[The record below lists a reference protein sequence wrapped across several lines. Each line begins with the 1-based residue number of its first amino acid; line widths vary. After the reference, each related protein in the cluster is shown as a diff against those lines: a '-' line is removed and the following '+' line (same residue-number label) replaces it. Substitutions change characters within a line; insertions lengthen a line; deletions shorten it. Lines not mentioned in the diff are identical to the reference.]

1 MFESLV
7 TYIRINILCLFCP
20 HLQKKNSEEG
30 HRTIDKLHKEHT
42 NFSYVSAEEG
52 LYQMDLPSVLASSES
67 HDAEQNLVG
76 RMKFSTPDGKLVQ
89 FHLKLGFFASVVALG
104 LVDHNEISN

>member
-1 MFESLV
+1 MPVLSS
-7 TYIRINILCLFCP
+7 P
-20 HLQKKNSEEG
+20 AKKKSKEG
-30 HRTIDKLHKEHT
+30 HRTVDNLHKDHT

-52 LYQMDLPSVLASSES
+52 LCQMGLPSVLASSES
-67 HDAEQNLVG
+67 HDVEQNLVG

-89 FHLKLGFFASVVALG
+89 FHLNLGFFANVVALG